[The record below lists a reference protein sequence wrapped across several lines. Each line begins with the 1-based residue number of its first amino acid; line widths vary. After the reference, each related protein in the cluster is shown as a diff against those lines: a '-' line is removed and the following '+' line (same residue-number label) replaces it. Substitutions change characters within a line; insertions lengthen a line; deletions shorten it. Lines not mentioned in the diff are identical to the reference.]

1 MMNKWRRTMKHC
13 GKKAESGYTVTVQ
26 AIYYTVLLFMFFALI
41 FDFGNAGYVATVAT
55 NAARLAAQD
64 AAKNIDA
71 DAFINNQ
78 EVRLSADALERAQE
92 LVNDATDGRV
102 KVTEVTKNYI
112 EARGVDVI
120 AVYASATAAMPV
132 LGSLFGIGSITF
144 PVQAFAEPAYGI
156 NQEGQ

>member
-1 MMNKWRRTMKHC
+1 MMNRWRRTIKHC
-13 GKKAESGYTVTVQ
+13 GKRAESGYTVAVQ
-26 AIYYTVLLFMFFALI
+26 AIYYTVLLFIFFALI

-64 AAKNIDA
+64 AAKNVDQE
-71 DAFINNQ
+71 AFINNQ
-78 EVRLSADALERAQE
+78 EVRLSADALARAQE
-92 LVNDATDGRV
+92 LVSDSTKGQV
-102 KVTEVTKNYI
+102 KVNSVAINHLST
-112 EARGVDVI
+112 RDVI

>member
-1 MMNKWRRTMKHC
+1 MNSKQRNITTRWRV
-13 GKKAESGYTVTVQ
+13 KAEAGFTVSVQ
-26 AIYYTVLLFMFFALI
+26 IIYYTVILFVFFALI

-55 NAARLAAQD
+55 NSARLAAQD
-64 AAKNIDA
+64 AAKNIDP

-78 EVRLSADALERAQE
+78 EVRLSPDALTQAQT
-92 LVNDATDGRV
+92 LVDDATDGRV
-102 KVTEVTKNYI
+102 KVTGVTVNRLD
-112 EARGVDVI
+112 ARDVI